1 MEISGRSGFLHKQQC
16 CSAGML
22 WCCVA
27 SEKKSKLRI
36 SIFRLNN
43 DDVIILHNIIK
54 GPAHMFSFKVSLFV
68 EFIQS

>member
-1 MEISGRSGFLHKQQC
+1 
-16 CSAGML
+16 ML